1 MPVFWLAAYSWCYK
15 VSEAVERSDRIV
27 CMHGKNKKT
36 QYQESGIMWMSLY
49 FITPAILLVTFNIAI
64 VVRLRRVMKNHRV
77 WLSRKTGLSTE
88 KSSHT
93 TSTLVT
99 SADNNRDTAS
109 TSSSTTPSVTASTT
123 KLKTETTKMPL
134 EVGIRYD
141 IYIYIYDMLLLIIIS
156 LYAQPFGTRFRW

>member
-1 MPVFWLAAYSWCYK
+1 
-15 VSEAVERSDRIV
+15 
-27 CMHGKNKKT
+27 
-36 QYQESGIMWMSLY
+36 MWMSLY

-77 WLSRKTGLSTE
+77 WLSRKTGLPTE

-99 SADNNRDTAS
+99 SADNNRDTTS
-109 TSSSTTPSVTASTT
+109 PSSSTTPSVTASTT

>member
-1 MPVFWLAAYSWCYK
+1 
-15 VSEAVERSDRIV
+15 
-27 CMHGKNKKT
+27 
-36 QYQESGIMWMSLY
+36 MWMSLY

-88 KSSHT
+88 KSSSHT

-109 TSSSTTPSVTASTT
+109 RSSSTAPSVTASTT

-134 EVGIRYD
+134 EVGIR
-141 IYIYIYDMLLLIIIS
+141 
-156 LYAQPFGTRFRW
+156 